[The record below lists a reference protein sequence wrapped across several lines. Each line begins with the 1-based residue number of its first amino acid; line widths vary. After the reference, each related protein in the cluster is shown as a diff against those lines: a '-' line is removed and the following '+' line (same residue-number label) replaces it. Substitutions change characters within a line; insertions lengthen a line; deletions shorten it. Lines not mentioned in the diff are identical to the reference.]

1 MADSSNAETLD
12 LAFLEDGAKA
22 RKELERSRTLRG
34 FTISA
39 VVTIIWVLA
48 VSIAGAWGRVG
59 DHVVAAVTMVFGSF
73 VAGATPQG
81 GGAVA
86 FPVFTKALDVP
97 AEAARSFSLCIQ
109 AIGMSCAS
117 LAIVA
122 GRRRVVW
129 SAVAIGAPA
138 GVLAFVATLFLV
150 GDPGLPFWPST
161 LPGPYIKV
169 TFTLVVA
176 AMGWVVLLGL
186 RTPIRRVAG
195 ELPAI
200 ENRLRI
206 ALVVAGALGGAA
218 SALVGSGSDVFMY
231 LFVVVLFGVRGGV
244 GVPTSVVT
252 MAIVSVAG
260 FLVLGVFDGQLNVDI
275 NAAGL
280 VTAVGGEQLAEPLST
295 RQADLFGMWL
305 AAVPIVAWGAP
316 IGAWVASR
324 MSPRALVM
332 LALSIAAAEVLS
344 TIIFLDSLR
353 TDLALAV
360 YSVIGLIVAIG
371 GVMVLAANRQ
381 RLFGLEPISPSTR
394 LTRTS
399 VETAENYHEGLR

>member
-305 AAVPIVAWGAP
+305 AAVPV
-316 IGAWVASR
+316 S
-324 MSPRALVM
+324 
-332 LALSIAAAEVLS
+332 
-344 TIIFLDSLR
+344 
-353 TDLALAV
+353 
-360 YSVIGLIVAIG
+360 
-371 GVMVLAANRQ
+371 
-381 RLFGLEPISPSTR
+381 
-394 LTRTS
+394 
-399 VETAENYHEGLR
+399 